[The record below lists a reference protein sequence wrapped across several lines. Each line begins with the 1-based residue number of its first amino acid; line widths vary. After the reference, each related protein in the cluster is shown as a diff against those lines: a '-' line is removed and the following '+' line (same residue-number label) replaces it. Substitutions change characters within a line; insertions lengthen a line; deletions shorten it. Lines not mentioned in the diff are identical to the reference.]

1 MANFTFN
8 FFFTLY
14 YIWRNAGIQTRDA
27 ATGSQ
32 EFYTNE
38 LLYTHIPVHFTF
50 TDLRRSC
57 SLTISLSASRSLSL
71 SWNWPSTA
79 AVSCCCCWPRA
90 FSRWPVLILF
100 FICWNRFCPPK
111 VVAYVRLLTIAHS
124 CGVVF
129 PFHPRTFRVI
139 EYTFMLYIYL
149 FAIKLNY

>member
-8 FFFTLY
+8 FF
-14 YIWRNAGIQTRDA
+14 
-27 ATGSQ
+27 
-32 EFYTNE
+32 
-38 LLYTHIPVHFTF
+38 LLCTFGEMPGFKPEMLRHEARSSIPMSYCTHIPVHFTF

-129 PFHPRTFRVI
+129 PFHPRTFGVI